1 MRRLLVLLTGH
12 HSVIVLLTSLLLMD
26 GILIAS
32 WFVPALGTFLD
43 DHNVFPLIAITCFI
57 EILLL
62 LSVRVLQET
71 PLALTDELS
80 KHKIRELIDEHK
92 DIRTVLVLSAGL
104 RSRADLLRSLLEHP
118 SRLQVKVVACFSEAN
133 PDELDRTRFGPAHY
147 EVLTNRLS
155 ADEASRLQIYQ
166 SHNSPSVRGRTCR
179 CLSIRPRSSA
189 SRCSASR
196 PVLSS
201 ARPTPRNPT
210 SSGRRR
216 RHLMIDRLRD
226 ADERALREILPRLIG
241 DPAPAAGDLRQLA
254 RLRFSAL
261 PLPGVRRRL
270 DDLSAAPAARTAG
283 RTPCSRPSGS
293 AGCR

>member
-26 GILIAS
+26 GILVAS

-92 DIRTVLVLSAGL
+92 DIRTVSVLSAGL
-104 RSRADLLRSLLEHP
+104 RARADLLRSLLEHP
-118 SRLQVKVVACFSEAN
+118 SRLQVEVVACFSEAN
-133 PDELDRTRFGPAHY
+133 PDELDRTQFGPAHY

-155 ADEASRLQIYQ
+155 DDEASRLQIYQ
-166 SHNSPSVRGRTCR
+166 SHNSPSVRCILLSTGRGPKYGFLGWYTYDNR
-179 CLSIRPRSSA
+179 NRHIQGRKNLQVFVDSA
-189 SRCSASR
+189 SIFGIEM
-196 PVLSS
+196 LSF
-201 ARPTPRNPT
+201 A
-210 SSGRRR
+210 
-216 RHLMIDRLRD
+216 
-226 ADERALREILPRLIG
+226 ALAFKRQANAQESDLIW
-241 DPAPAAGDLRQLA
+241 P
-254 RLRFSAL
+254 
-261 PLPGVRRRL
+261 
-270 DDLSAAPAARTAG
+270 LSAPPDDRPPA
-283 RTPCSRPSGS
+283 
-293 AGCR
+293 